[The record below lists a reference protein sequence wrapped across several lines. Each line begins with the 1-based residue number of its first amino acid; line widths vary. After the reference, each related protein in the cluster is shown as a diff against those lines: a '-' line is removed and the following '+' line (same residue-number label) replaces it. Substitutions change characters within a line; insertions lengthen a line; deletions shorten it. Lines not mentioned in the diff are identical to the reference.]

1 MEKGVQTF
9 AHLKILSKLIFA
21 IKSHE
26 IGKRYIQTYIFVGI
40 RKKFTNFSVVL
51 IDLFQVHRIALNHFY
66 GIN

>member
-26 IGKRYIQTYIFVGI
+26 IGKREYTNIYFSWNQKNLQTLVLFLLIYF
-40 RKKFTNFSVVL
+40 KFIEL
-51 IDLFQVHRIALNHFY
+51 L
-66 GIN
+66 